1 MTLSEKQA
9 QWIEDYQLI
18 EDPQERLSAI
28 VDRARRLPVLDAE
41 HRTESNRIHGCVSQV
56 WVQGEVKDGRCH
68 FIMASDSA
76 MVGGLVGLL
85 VSLYAGHTPEEI
97 VTTEPEILEALEF
110 SRQITPTRMNGLAQ
124 VRLAIKAFALQRLEE
139 A

>member
-9 QWIEDYQLI
+9 QWIEGYQLI

-28 VDRARRLPVLDAE
+28 VDRARGLPELDGE
-41 HRTESNRIHGCVSQV
+41 RRTESNRIHGCVSQV
-56 WVQGEVKDGRCH
+56 WVQGEVQEGRCH
-68 FIMASDSA
+68 FTMASDSA

-85 VSLYAGHTPEEI
+85 VSLYSEHTPEEI